1 MVKRQPPRMIGSVRV
16 PAYPGQGRRMV
27 IEGCLICLVGVAI
40 GFVGIRLGTDTT
52 SAGFP
57 FLVISVL
64 VAAVG
69 VYRNYRGS
77 RFQALEEAMGPS
89 LFAPDRMPPKK

>member
-57 FLVISVL
+57 FLALSVL

-77 RFQALEEAMGPS
+77 RFQALEDAIGPS
-89 LFAPDRMPPKK
+89 LFAPEVNGR

>member
-40 GFVGIRLGTDTT
+40 GFVGISLGTDTT
-52 SAGFP
+52 STGFP

-69 VYRNYRGS
+69 VYRGS

-89 LFAPDRMPPKK
+89 LFAPDMKER